1 MAITRASL
9 ALLLITLMC
18 SPVILAEDIAA
29 EVVTTTSDRC
39 TLEQK
44 TDLVLLGLSLDEVNE
59 KCGISGD
66 KESQATVNN
75 NTSTPSAS
83 DSIEDS
89 ASSSKPVFVNRH
101 EPENFFLKFGLGV
114 NSTSSLGEECA
125 GCDTD
130 SISMDFFSVRLYSNS
145 IQPGSLGLHFNLNY
159 VLPGFY
165 AEYDSVDVYTP
176 ADDGSGSEYRGKYSY
191 SLEYYNSAHFIGL
204 EYIFGADTAMF
215 YPGVAV
221 LFGVLSQNPS
231 IFDCIEEESGD
242 STSSRDSYCWDNNND
257 ETSVTS
263 MSGLSVTLYS
273 DRIAEKGAG
282 MSIGLTYLKFD
293 DNDEVVDFSTTAL
306 EISGIW

>member
-9 ALLLITLMC
+9 ALLLITLIC

-29 EVVTTTSDRC
+29 EVVSTTSDRC

-44 TDLVLLGLSLDEVNE
+44 TDLVLLGLSLDEVDE
-59 KCGISGD
+59 KCGVSGN
-66 KESQATVNN
+66 KESQAIANN
-75 NTSTPSAS
+75 DTSTPSANYS
-83 DSIEDS
+83 R
-89 ASSSKPVFVNRH
+89 PVFVNRH
-101 EPENFFLKFGLGV
+101 EPENLFLKFGLGAH
-114 NSTSSLGEECA
+114 STSSLGDECA

-130 SISMDFFSVRLYSNS
+130 NISIDFFSVRLYSNS
-145 IQPGSLGLHFNLNY
+145 IQPGSVGLHFNLNY

-176 ADDGSGSEYRGKYSY
+176 ADDGSGSEYRGNYSY
-191 SLEYYNSAHFIGL
+191 SLEYYNAAHFIGL
-204 EYIFGADTAMF
+204 EYIFGNDTATF

-231 IFDCIEEESGD
+231 IFDCIEEASD
-242 STSSRDSYCWDNNND
+242 NSTSSRDSYCWDNNND

-273 DRIAEKGAG
+273 DRIAKKGAG
-282 MSIGLTYLKFD
+282 MSVGLTYLNFD
-293 DNDEVVDFSTTAL
+293 ENDEVVDFSTTAL

>member
-1 MAITRASL
+1 M
-9 ALLLITLMC
+9 
-18 SPVILAEDIAA
+18 
-29 EVVTTTSDRC
+29 
-39 TLEQK
+39 
-44 TDLVLLGLSLDEVNE
+44 VLLGLSLDEVDE
-59 KCGISGD
+59 KCGASGD

-75 NTSTPSAS
+75 NTSTPSANYS
-83 DSIEDS
+83 Q
-89 ASSSKPVFVNRH
+89 PVFVHRH
-101 EPENFFLKFGLGV
+101 GPENFLFKLGISLQ
-114 NSTSSLGEECA
+114 STSFLNDECSDC
-125 GCDTD
+125 GINDVGVD
-130 SISMDFFSVRLYSNS
+130 LFSFRYYSNS
-145 IQPGSLGLHFNLNY
+145 IQPDSVGIHFHLNHI
-159 VLPGFY
+159 LPEFY
-165 AEYDSVDVYTP
+165 AEYENVDVYTP
-176 ADDGSGSEYRGKYSY
+176 ADDGSGSVYRGNYSY
-191 SLEYYNSAHFIGL
+191 SLEYYNAAHFIGL

-293 DNDEVVDFSTTAL
+293 DNAEVVDFSTTAL